1 MAHTAE
7 AVEAMYRLKIRDGS
21 FKMRASCR
29 LLDSLLVCLNAIE
42 LEGCRLYHWICR
54 ALVKNKESAQ
64 YEPNKELLWQA
75 RLECYR
81 IFKRLDL

>member
-1 MAHTAE
+1 
-7 AVEAMYRLKIRDGS
+7 MYRLKIRDGS

-42 LEGCRLYHWICR
+42 PGGFRLYHWICR

-64 YEPNKELLWQA
+64 YEFNKELLLRA
-75 RLECYR
+75 RPERYH